1 MFVRTSPP
9 HPIRGLLFSFIDVTA
24 VTTSE
29 CERHDMSENEY
40 ETVHRLPRGRPRLD
54 PDVRKGSIVRTAL
67 RVFIEVGFVETT
79 MELIA
84 ARCAI
89 SKATLYTVFS
99 SKRDLFTSVMEV
111 AVRLEI
117 PEDDIEEL
125 SVAKTLETILLPL
138 SDGHESELDDRD
150 AILRIVYRQAHEH
163 PELWEIYRLTTSK
176 ESERLTEWLLKQQLQ
191 GRLIID
197 DAAMI
202 AQMLMNVALGY
213 PPNQSEVVTGP
224 LTRVPYLRE
233 FVTIFCRG
241 IART

>member
-1 MFVRTSPP
+1 M
-9 HPIRGLLFSFIDVTA
+9 
-24 VTTSE
+24 
-29 CERHDMSENEY
+29 
-40 ETVHRLPRGRPRLD
+40 
-54 PDVRKGSIVRTAL
+54 AL

-89 SKATLYTVFS
+89 SKATLYTLFS
-99 SKRDLFTSVMEV
+99 SKRDLFSSVVEV

-117 PEDDIEEL
+117 PEDSGEDH
-125 SVAKTLETILLPL
+125 SVAQVLETILLPL

-150 AILRIVYRQAHEH
+150 AILRIIYTEAHEH
-163 PELWEIYRLTTSK
+163 PELWEIYRFTTAK
-176 ESERLTEWLLKQQLQ
+176 ESERLTEWLLKQQTQ

-197 DAAMI
+197 DASRI

-213 PPNQSEVVTGP
+213 PPNQTEVVDGP

-233 FVTIFCRG
+233 FVAIFCRG
-241 IART
+241 IALT

>member
-1 MFVRTSPP
+1 
-9 HPIRGLLFSFIDVTA
+9 
-24 VTTSE
+24 
-29 CERHDMSENEY
+29 MSENEN

-54 PDVRKGSIVRTAL
+54 PDVRKKSIVRTAL

-89 SKATLYTVFS
+89 SKATLYTGFS
-99 SKRDLFTSVMEV
+99 SKRDLFASVVEV

-117 PEDDIEEL
+117 PEDAGEI
-125 SVAKTLETILLPL
+125 SVAEVLETILLPP

-150 AILRIVYRQAHEH
+150 AILRIIYKEAHEH
-163 PELWEIYRLTTSK
+163 PELWEIYRFTTAK
-176 ESERLTEWLLKQQLQ
+176 ESERLTEWLLEQQAQ

-213 PPNQSEVVTGP
+213 PQNQTEVAEGP

-233 FVTIFCRG
+233 FVAIFCRG
-241 IART
+241 ISLT

>member
-1 MFVRTSPP
+1 
-9 HPIRGLLFSFIDVTA
+9 
-24 VTTSE
+24 
-29 CERHDMSENEY
+29 MSENEN
-40 ETVHRLPRGRPRLD
+40 EIVHRLPRGRPRVD
-54 PDVRKGSIVRTAL
+54 PDVRKTSIVRTAL

-99 SKRDLFTSVMEV
+99 SKRDLFTSVMEA

-117 PEDDIEEL
+117 PAGDVEEH

-138 SDGHESELDDRD
+138 SAGHESELDDRD
-150 AILRIVYRQAHEH
+150 AVLRIVYRQAHEH
-163 PELWEIYRLTTSK
+163 PELWEIYRVTTGR
-176 ESERLTEWLLKQQLQ
+176 ESERLTEWLLKQQAQ
-191 GRLIID
+191 GLLIID

-213 PPNQSEVVTGP
+213 PQNQTDVPTGP

-241 IART
+241 IALT

>member
-1 MFVRTSPP
+1 
-9 HPIRGLLFSFIDVTA
+9 
-24 VTTSE
+24 
-29 CERHDMSENEY
+29 MSVNEN

-54 PDVRKGSIVRTAL
+54 PDLRKTSIVETAL

-79 MELIA
+79 MEMIA

-89 SKATLYTVFS
+89 SKATLYSAFS
-99 SKRDLFTSVMEV
+99 SKRDLFTSVVEV
-111 AVRLEI
+111 AVRLQIPDEI
-117 PEDDIEEL
+117 EDD
-125 SVAKTLETILLPL
+125 SVSKTLESILLPP

-150 AILRIVYRQAHEH
+150 AILRIVYSEAQAH
-163 PELWEIYRLTTSK
+163 PELWDIYRCTTCK
-176 ESERLTEWLLKQQLQ
+176 ESERLTAWLLTQQQQ

-213 PPNQSEVVTGP
+213 PPNRTDMMVGP

-241 IART
+241 IAVS